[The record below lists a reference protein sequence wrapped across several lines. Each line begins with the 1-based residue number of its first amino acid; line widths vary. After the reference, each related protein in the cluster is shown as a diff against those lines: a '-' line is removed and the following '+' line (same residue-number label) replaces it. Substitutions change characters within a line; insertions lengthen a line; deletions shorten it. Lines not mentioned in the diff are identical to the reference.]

1 MTIQEIEARF
11 TKAVSE
17 KQVWDSLYQSV
28 FRMTMPNRDSFY
40 IDENIPNNWENTRL
54 LTNVGCEAADAFAA
68 RFQRIVSSDGQT
80 AVNIQA
86 PEYGSFAEDNIG
98 QREFDA
104 NVEKSLNACIIPNL
118 HNYLESAYDLVAGT
132 TVCFRTFDLVH
143 RKFYRVPVPIK
154 DVALTKSFTG
164 ETDGYYRTLKMKRE
178 EIPYVFAEIDA
189 KDFKLNGVPTTEE
202 NKADVIELHESTIL
216 NYDDGL
222 WHYYVTYGNELLID
236 RKNII
241 CDFGSDFWT
250 RKPGCVYGIGVGVKA
265 LPELN
270 QLNAL
275 RYYST
280 FGLMFRAAPMWLVN
294 QNHQLD
300 YDRLEMKPMELIP
313 VESTGKDN
321 PSLTP
326 LTLGDDPNTQQW
338 NQAQMEM
345 NIKSVMLSETIPNQ
359 TNKEMT
365 ATEIAARTSRLNVVS
380 NNMVAVAQHML
391 EEDVKWLLMKFREIP
406 NFYPKDFPV
415 KEYADGIRV
424 TLASTA
430 VRNTEQIQAIATMID
445 MFNIASPDGSLTA
458 VALNKPK
465 YANRISELL
474 RVDEDVVLPEEDIS
488 NNMQQMAQQR
498 QQEEIAKQ
506 QAQFARE
513 VAVEAYKNSMNP
525 ETGLPK

>member
-1 MTIQEIEARF
+1 MNIADIEARF
-11 TKAVSE
+11 TNAISE
-17 KQVWDSLYQSV
+17 KSVWDSLYQSV

-68 RFQRIVSSDGQT
+68 RFQRIVCSDGQT
-80 AVNIQA
+80 IASVQA
-86 PEYGSFAEDNIG
+86 PDFGGFEDNTD
-98 QREFDA
+98 QRQFDA
-104 NVEKSLNACIIPNL
+104 NVSRSINRCLIPNL
-118 HNYLESAYDLVAGT
+118 GNYLESAYDLVAGT
-132 TVCFRTFDLVH
+132 TVCFRTFDILK

-164 ETDGYYRTLKMKRE
+164 ETDGYYRKLKVKRE
-178 EIPYVFAEIDA
+178 ELPSMFAELDGRTT
-189 KDFKLNGVPTTEE
+189 FGGVPTTDS
-202 NKADVIELHESTIL
+202 NKDDMLELHESTIY
-216 NYDDGL
+216 NYEDGM
-222 WHYYVTYGNELLID
+222 WHYYVVYSNELLID
-236 RKNII
+236 RMAEV

-250 RKPGCVYGIGVGVKA
+250 RKPGSVYGIGVGVKA

-326 LTLGDDPNTQQW
+326 LTLGDDPNVQQW

-359 TNKEMT
+359 TNEKMT
-365 ATEIAARTSRLNVVS
+365 ATEIAARTNRLNTVS
-380 NNMVAVAQHML
+380 NNMVAVAQHMI
-391 EEDVKWLLMKFREIP
+391 EEDVRWLLWKFQEIEG
-406 NFYPKDFPV
+406 FYPEGFPI
-415 KEYADGIRV
+415 KKYIDNCRI
-424 TLASTA
+424 TLASTE
-430 VRNTEQIQAIATMID
+430 VKDTEQIQAIATMID
-445 MFNIASPDGSLTA
+445 MFNVAAQDGSLTA
-458 VALNKPK
+458 TALNKPK
-465 YANRISELL
+465 YANRLKELL
-474 RVDEDVVLPEEDIS
+474 RVDEDIVLSEDEIS
-488 NNMQQMAQQR
+488 ANMQAMAQA
-498 QQEEIAKQ
+498 QQEAEMAKQ
-506 QAQFARE
+506 RAQFARE
-513 VAVEAYKNSMNP
+513 VAVEAFKQGNNTT
-525 ETGLPK
+525 TGLPQ

>member
-1 MTIQEIEARF
+1 MTIQDIESRF
-11 TKAVSE
+11 QSAISE
-17 KQVWDSLYQSV
+17 KSVWDSLYQSV

-54 LTNVGCEAADAFAA
+54 LTNVGCEAADNFAA
-68 RFQRIVSSDGQT
+68 RFQRIICSDGQT
-80 AVNIQA
+80 AVTIQA
-86 PEYGSFAEDNIG
+86 PESMEDTAE
-98 QREFDA
+98 QRELDA
-104 NVEKSLNACIIPNL
+104 NITKSLNACIVRNL
-118 HNYLESAYDLVAGT
+118 PNYLEAAYDLVAGT
-132 TVCFRTFDLVH
+132 TVCFRTFDLIH

-178 EIPYVFAEIDA
+178 EIPYTFAEIDA
-189 KDFKLNGVPTTEE
+189 KDFKLNGVPITES
-202 NKADVIELHESTIL
+202 NKADVLELHESTIY
-216 NYDDGL
+216 NYQDGL
-222 WHYYVTYGNELLID
+222 WHYYVTYGGEILID
-236 RKNII
+236 RSAVV

-250 RKPGCVYGIGVGVKA
+250 RKPGTTYGIGVGVKA

-345 NIKSVMLSETIPNQ
+345 NIKSVMLAETIPNQ
-359 TNKEMT
+359 TNQRMT
-365 ATEIAARTSRLNVVS
+365 ATEIAARTNRLNTVS
-380 NNMVAVAQHML
+380 NNMVAVAQHMI
-391 EEDVKWLLMKFREIP
+391 EEDVRWLLMKFREI
-406 NFYPKDFPV
+406 NGFYPEEFPV
-415 KEYADGIRV
+415 KQYADGVQV

-430 VRNTEQIQAIATMID
+430 VKNTEQIQAIATMID
-445 MFNIASPDGSLTA
+445 MFNVAAPDGSLTA

-465 YANRISELL
+465 YANRLSELL
-474 RVDEDVVLPEEDIS
+474 RIDEDIILPEDDIA
-488 NNMQQMAQQR
+488 NNMQALAEQQ
-498 QQEEIAKQ
+498 QQTEIAKQ

-513 VAVEAYKNSMNP
+513 IAVEAFKNGQTNP
-525 ETGLPK
+525 NTGLPQ

>member
-11 TKAVSE
+11 SKAVSE
-17 KQVWDSLYQSV
+17 KQVWNSLYHSV

-40 IDENIPNNWENTRL
+40 IDEDIPNNWENTRL
-54 LTNVGCEAADAFAA
+54 LTNVGCEAADTFTA
-68 RFQRIVSSDGQT
+68 RFERIISSDGQT
-80 AVNIQA
+80 SVSIKA
-86 PEYGSFAEDNIG
+86 PEKWKDNAD

-104 NVEKSLNACIIPNL
+104 NITRSVNLCIIRNL
-118 HNYLESAYDLVAGT
+118 PNYLESAYDLVAGT
-132 TVCFRTFDLVH
+132 TVCFRTFDAVN

-154 DVALTKSFTG
+154 DVALTRAFTG
-164 ETDGYYRTLKMKRE
+164 ETDGYYRVLKMKRE
-178 EIPYVFAEIDA
+178 EIPCAFSELDE
-189 KDFKLNGVPTTEE
+189 KTFKLNGVPNTEA
-202 NKADVIELHESTIL
+202 NKCEVVELHESTIF

-222 WHYYVTYGNELLID
+222 WHYYVTYGQELLID
-236 RKNII
+236 RKGIT

-250 RKPGCVYGIGVGVKA
+250 RKPGSVYGIGVGVKA

-270 QLNAL
+270 QLNTL

-280 FGLMFRAAPMWLVN
+280 FGLMFRAAPMWLAN

-300 YDRLEMKPMELIP
+300 YDRLEMKPNEIIP

-321 PSLTP
+321 PTLTP

-345 NIKSVMLSETIPNQ
+345 NIKAVMLSETLPNQ
-359 TNKEMT
+359 TNKELT
-365 ATEIAARTSRLNVVS
+365 ATEVAARVNRLNVVT

-391 EEDVKWLLMKFREIP
+391 EEDVRWLLLKFAEIGG
-406 NFYPKDFPV
+406 FYPEGFNV
-415 KEYADGIRV
+415 KEYADGARI

-430 VRNTEQIQAIATMID
+430 VRNTEQIQAMATMID
-445 MFNIASPDGSLTA
+445 MFNIVSPDGSLSA

-465 YANRISELL
+465 YANRLAELL
-474 RVDEDVVLPEEDIS
+474 RVNEDIILPEEEIAA
-488 NNMQQMAQQR
+488 NMQAMAEQQ
-498 QQEEIAKQ
+498 QQAEIAKQ

-513 VAVEAYKNSMNP
+513 VAVEAFKNNNGQNP
-525 ETGLPK
+525 NIGI